1 MLSSQPS
8 PIWHISLASDQK
20 IWNSPKVSRKKKKK
34 RVDFT
39 ALTELDGSGRGAYDY
54 RSQSGDKTG
63 TEDFPHDTKALR
75 QTKDLL

>member
-20 IWNSPKVSRKKKKK
+20 IWNSLKVLTKKKKI
-34 RVDFT
+34 VDFT
-39 ALTELDGSGRGAYDY
+39 VLTELDGTGKGAYDY
-54 RSQSGDKTG
+54 GSQSGDKTE
-63 TEDFPHDTKALR
+63 TEDFPHDSKALR

>member
-8 PIWHISLASDQK
+8 PHLAYFLGIRSENL
-20 IWNSPKVSRKKKKK
+20 NSPKVSRKKKK

-39 ALTELDGSGRGAYDY
+39 APQSWMAVGEVLVTTGL
-54 RSQSGDKTG
+54 SQVTKQ
-63 TEDFPHDTKALR
+63 EQRIFPTDTKALR